1 MFVKYI
7 LLSLK
12 FILISFDIFIL
23 FQTQDQDYAAFKG
36 HSVRKMEEGSDS
48 EEGLHD
54 SLDDNGIQDSGVG
67 SSSEK
72 AYRVIELIR
81 LLHTGSLI

>member
-1 MFVKYI
+1 M
-7 LLSLK
+7 SLK

-81 LLHTGSLI
+81 RLHTVPLI